1 MIIEKMGFFLLSVLC
16 LLTPALSTFASP
28 GATGLGAF
36 EATAAH
42 YPGKSAVYVL
52 EKGEESLLARAWL
65 AESAKESID
74 VQYFIWSTDNIG
86 TLASEALLSAA
97 SRCGSSWTTC

>member
-1 MIIEKMGFFLLSVLC
+1 MIIEKMGLFLLTVLC
-16 LLTPALSTFASP
+16 LLTPPLSAFARP
-28 GATGLGAF
+28 GATGLDAF
-36 EATAAH
+36 EASAAN